1 MGLPAVILE
10 LLGLPAV
17 HRGIPAADPGLL
29 GMGFLAVPLGLPAFD
44 LRFPAVH
51 LGLPAAGLELPVVH
65 LGRSASDL
73 RHLAVDL

>member
-1 MGLPAVILE
+1 MGLPAVLLE

-29 GMGFLAVPLGLPAFD
+29 GMGFLAVVRGLD

-51 LGLPAAGLELPVVH
+51 LELPAAGLELPAVH